1 MALVALFARLA
12 PDAAA
17 FAARALASGPRAA
30 RGAVQT
36 ALAPSMQGVAVA
48 VRNGGLRKEN
58 LASPASKPAGA
69 ALPELR
75 LRVFCARAASSCPR
89 HGRHRATEFGNRLF
103 AQTSRAAQTLDLF
116 QTLQAAALGFRVVLL
131 QLSAREGVLQLPELA
146 AAAVQAR
153 QTRRQLPLQRLL
165 ALPGAQARQ
174 MAERLDLTRSHCRSE
189 K

>member
-1 MALVALFARLA
+1 
-12 PDAAA
+12 
-17 FAARALASGPRAA
+17 
-30 RGAVQT
+30 
-36 ALAPSMQGVAVA
+36 MQGVAVA

-165 ALPGAQARQ
+165 AGLAGGAGKANGRAVGPDALPLPIGEVVQCLGIFAFLACRGG
-174 MAERLDLTRSHCRSE
+174 RLRLPECVPVHFLAP
-189 K
+189 